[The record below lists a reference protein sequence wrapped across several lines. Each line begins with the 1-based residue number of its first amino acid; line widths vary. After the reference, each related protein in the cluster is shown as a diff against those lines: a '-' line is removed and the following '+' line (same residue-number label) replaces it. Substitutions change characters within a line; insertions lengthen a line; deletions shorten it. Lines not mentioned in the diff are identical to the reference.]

1 MENNIGNEI
10 YTLAKELWPLN
21 RSLTGEGNRKTLL
34 TIKEHIPELVIK
46 EVPSNT
52 IAFDWKVP
60 KEFHVN
66 EAWIKTPNG
75 DKICDFKENNLH
87 LVGYSMAFHKKINK
101 DELLKHLYS
110 LPNQPNAIPYV
121 TSYYDKNWGFCITE
135 NEKNNLIDGNYEVF
149 IDSKH
154 FDGSLTYGE
163 IIINESK
170 KEEVFL
176 STYIC
181 HPSMANNELSGPC
194 VTTFIA
200 KWLKSLKNLRYKYRI
215 IFIPET
221 IGSILYLS
229 LNYKE
234 MKKNIIAG
242 FNVTCIG
249 DERTYSFLPSR
260 MNNTLSDKIAKH
272 VLKHIYPNFK
282 IYNWKDRGS
291 DERQYCSP
299 GIDLPIASLMRSK
312 YEEYP
317 EYHTSLDDLE
327 NVVSSKGLEGGYN
340 LIKKSLEA
348 IEINVVPKMKILCE
362 PQLGKR
368 QLYPNLSKKNYTDEQ
383 VNKMMDLM
391 TWSDGKN
398 SLLEIAE
405 IIDFPIWELEEVLK
419 KLKKYDLVE
428 FV

>member
-1 MENNIGNEI
+1 MENNVGNEI

-21 RSLTGEGNRKTLL
+21 RSLTGDGNRKTLL
-34 TIKEHIPELVIK
+34 KIKEHIPELVIK
-46 EVPSNT
+46 EVPSKT

-60 KEFHVN
+60 EEWHVK

-75 DKICDFKENNLH
+75 DKICDFAENNLH
-87 LVGYSMAFHKKINK
+87 LVGYSKAFHKKISK

-110 LPNQPNAIPYV
+110 LPNQPNAIPYI
-121 TSYYDKNWGFCITE
+121 TSYYDKNWGFCITD
-135 NEKNNLIDGNYEVF
+135 NEKNNLIDGDYEVF
-149 IDSKH
+149 IDSDH

-163 IIINESK
+163 MIINESK
-170 KEEVFL
+170 KEEIFL

-200 KWLKSLKNLRYKYRI
+200 KWLKSLKNLKYKYRI

-229 LNYKE
+229 LNYQE

-242 FNVTCIG
+242 FNISCIG

-312 YEEYP
+312 YGEYP

-340 LIKKSLEA
+340 LIKRSLEA
-348 IEINVVPKMKILCE
+348 IEINVVPKMKIFCE

-368 QLYPNLSKKNYTDEQ
+368 QLYPNLSKKNNTDKQ

-419 KLKKYDLVE
+419 KLKKYDLIE